1 MIQPG
6 NIALLVAMHVTTKEI
21 PNWTWQTFWWAAV
34 PDSPRYGAD
43 RPSEIPEPWSHYD
56 MDAAYYMTAPATD
69 PRGVPLVVFN
79 PYLETNLE
87 GCVPDGANPPCPS
100 GQIAWTGV
108 HSNCMTCHRMAA
120 WGGTGK
126 SPPYWP
132 DGAIPP
138 DDHQLF
144 DGYTKTDFLW
154 SIPVRAH

>member
-1 MIQPG
+1 
-6 NIALLVAMHVTTKEI
+6 
-21 PNWTWQTFWWAAV
+21 
-34 PDSPRYGAD
+34 
-43 RPSEIPEPWSHYD
+43 
-56 MDAAYYMTAPATD
+56 
-69 PRGVPLVVFN
+69 
-79 PYLETNLE
+79 
-87 GCVPDGANPPCPS
+87 
-100 GQIAWTGV
+100 
-108 HSNCMTCHRMAA
+108 MAA